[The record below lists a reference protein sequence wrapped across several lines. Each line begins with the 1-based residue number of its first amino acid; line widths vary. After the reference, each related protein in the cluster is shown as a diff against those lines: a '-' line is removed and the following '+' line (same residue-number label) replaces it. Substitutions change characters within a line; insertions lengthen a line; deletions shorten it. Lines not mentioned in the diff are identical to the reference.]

1 MSEQNT
7 SEPTVIAP
15 GPKVKDPKKV
25 AAGKKLGAMSKQAKE
40 NKRLKQ
46 EAQQNAEMDSAYAQ
60 KETGDDKTLYLVVGL
75 VVVGAASYLLFL
87 NKEKVVRTFSGDKEE
102 SDPVPK
108 QEPTPKKENS
118 KSIFED

>member
-15 GPKVKDPKKV
+15 GPKVKDPRRV
-25 AAGKKLGAMSKQAKE
+25 AAGKRLAAISKQAKE
-40 NKRLKQ
+40 AKRL
-46 EAQQNAEMDSAYAQ
+46 ERESQQTAEMDSAYAQ
-60 KETGDDKTLYLVVGL
+60 EETGNENTLYLVGGL

-102 SDPVPK
+102 SDPVP
-108 QEPTPKKENS
+108 TPKKENS
-118 KSIFED
+118 KSIFDD

>member
-60 KETGDDKTLYLVVGL
+60 EETGDDKTLYLVVGL

-102 SDPVPK
+102 SDPVP
-108 QEPTPKKENS
+108 TPKKENS
-118 KSIFED
+118 KSIFDD